1 MCMKFMH
8 IFTACALIGAG
19 GLLEAKESPAEQKEK
34 KVKLSVDEA
43 EKVGAL
49 LRYLLRAPR
58 EADIPFP
65 EFEGLEGMLNSD
77 DFNEELA
84 EIFDILTI
92 IEKQLK
98 DNYKEIKSLKHK
110 DDDIITILGDPE
122 TDVCVSIPEDTTP
135 EQIEELTAGASLVS
149 LVKTI
154 ICELHGF

>member
-1 MCMKFMH
+1 MKFVH
-8 IFTACALIGAG
+8 ILAVCAIIGASG
-19 GLLEAKESPAEQKEK
+19 VLEAKKSPAEQKEK

-65 EFEGLEGMLNSD
+65 EFEGIEGMLNCD

-84 EIFDILTI
+84 EIFNILNI

-98 DNYKEIKSLKHK
+98 DNYKEIKGLKRK
-110 DDDIITILGDPE
+110 DDDIITILGDPD
-122 TDVCVSIPEDTTP
+122 TDVCISIPEDTTP